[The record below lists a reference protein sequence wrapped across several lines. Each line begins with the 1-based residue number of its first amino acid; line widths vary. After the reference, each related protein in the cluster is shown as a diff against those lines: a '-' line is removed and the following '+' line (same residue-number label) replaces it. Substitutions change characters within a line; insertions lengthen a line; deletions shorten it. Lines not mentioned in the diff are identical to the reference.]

1 MGGMVKIYLILSV
14 FKWKWT
20 KVVNQITTRWS
31 SLIGFSSLQKNTQVQ
46 DSKSNE
52 TFQLDSEKNPIWR
65 NKAAVVWLLCRSW
78 RCIGWRRDVCYL
90 TRWRRKYWRQTS
102 RVSATVGTSK
112 HHLLT
117 FSILIY
123 APELFETAKTNY
135 KRQRNFI
142 LKWQDIAH

>member
-1 MGGMVKIYLILSV
+1 MVKIILYLILSV

-65 NKAAVVWLLCRSW
+65 NKEAVVWLLCRSW
-78 RCIGWRRDVCYL
+78 RCIGWRRHVCYL
-90 TRWRRKYWRQTS
+90 TRWRRRKYWRQTS

-117 FSILIY
+117 FSVLIY
-123 APELFETAKTNY
+123 APGLFETAKTNY

-142 LKWQDIAH
+142 LKWQDIPH